1 MFHFHIFYYNHSRF
15 REIIYADVP
24 QNMMSAIV
32 ESNRTRKD
40 FIADRVLRMAGY
52 YGYEE
57 DNNYSKAKEIPPVIG
72 IYRLTMKTGSDN
84 FRQSSIQGVMKR
96 IKAKGAKVIIYELTL
111 RNGETFFG
119 SEIVNDLSK
128 LKKCAMRLLKTDMI
142 HALMMCQK
150 SIYER
155 YFWTRLMNE
164 EPHTRDFSRE
174 RFHNVILDKKLLVYY
189 KAYKKIS

>member
-119 SEIVNDLSK
+119 REIVNDLSK
-128 LKKCAMRLLKTDMI
+128 LK
-142 HALMMCQK
+142 
-150 SIYER
+150 
-155 YFWTRLMNE
+155 
-164 EPHTRDFSRE
+164 
-174 RFHNVILDKKLLVYY
+174 NVQCDY
-189 KAYKKIS
+189 